1 MSRSRF
7 RSRTIHSLRTPRIAW
22 TPPFG
27 VTVPGEL
34 PYRFQ
39 VLCTCPGYD
48 ISGFIAHWTIPTDG
62 RPRNSSCSHI
72 FRAELQPSRFKYRG
86 EFCQKASG
94 DLNSAIDIIFVGRM
108 HPNLWMTFGGMGSK
122 KLSGLNIEYI
132 AKNDTHPGAHFNS
145 EFRS

>member
-1 MSRSRF
+1 MIF
-7 RSRTIHSLRTPRIAW
+7 PASLLIGQSPPIVGGEIA
-22 TPPFG
+22 PA
-27 VTVPGEL
+27 L
-34 PYRFQ
+34 
-39 VLCTCPGYD
+39 
-48 ISGFIAHWTIPTDG
+48 S
-62 RPRNSSCSHI
+62 N

-86 EFCQKASG
+86 EFCQKASE
-94 DLNSAIDIIFVGRM
+94 DLNSAIDRIFAERM